1 MIIVYIDKNTVLCS
15 AMLCPAAR
23 SELAHLARHGPH
35 WPLFTLQKYTC
46 AVPSHV
52 GPLSLVSVN
61 AVFVELGLP
70 ADEKISSDCTLVAG
84 NDQSCLSNC
93 DKLGY

>member
-1 MIIVYIDKNTVLCS
+1 MIIVYFDKNTVLYS
-15 AMLCPAAR
+15 AMPCPAAR
-23 SELAHLARHGPH
+23 SELAHLA
-35 WPLFTLQKYTC
+35 WPALAIVYIAKVHMCC
-46 AVPSHV
+46 AEPCR
-52 GPLSLVSVN
+52 PTFLVSVN